1 MNEMQILGYGITVVI
16 TLGSFIAVIMKFTQ
30 PINDLRLL
38 IQKLDDTITNL
49 IKEGDRREERINNHG
64 KEIDK
69 LKLKVETIE
78 TKMDLYHDN
87 E

>member
-49 IKEGDRREERINNHG
+49 IKDGERREERINTHG
-64 KEIDK
+64 REIDK

>member
-1 MNEMQILGYGITVVI
+1 MNEMQILGYAVTVII

-38 IQKLDDTITNL
+38 IQKLDDTINNL
-49 IKEGDRREERINNHG
+49 IKDGERREERIKTHG
-64 KEIDK
+64 KEIDD
-69 LKLKVETIE
+69 LKIRVEGIE
-78 TKMDLYHDN
+78 TKMEIYHKD

>member
-1 MNEMQILGYGITVVI
+1 MNEMQILGYAITVVI

-38 IQKLDDTITNL
+38 IQKLDDTINNL
-49 IKEGDRREERINNHG
+49 IKDGERREERINTHG

-69 LKLKVETIE
+69 LKIKVGAIE
-78 TKMDLYHDN
+78 TKINLYHDN